1 MTPYNKLIERR
12 NAGDKISNDDVRDAL
27 ISTIRGIDNLKDLN
41 DFLCTFHASDAYTVI
56 VEYVKP
62 KNNELIQNASKNDI
76 DEYKRFQDITI
87 QARDVHNYEK
97 RTATMFDVNNIS
109 NKVAMKYYNIA
120 VRMICKVDDELG
132 RAEEAINIIEDRLG
146 LIRTSFKEELDNDT
160 TESGNVQ
167 RVEETTE

>member
-1 MTPYNKLIERR
+1 MTPYIKLIERR

-27 ISTIRGIDNLKDLN
+27 ISTIRDIDNLKDLN

-62 KNNELIQNASKNDI
+62 KNNKLIQNASKNDV
-76 DEYKRFQDITI
+76 DEYKRFQDIMI
-87 QARDVHNYEK
+87 QARDVYKYEK
-97 RTATMFDVNNIS
+97 RTATIFDVNNIS

-146 LIRTSFKEELDNDT
+146 LIKTSFKEELNNDT

-167 RVEETTE
+167 GVEETTE

>member
-62 KNNELIQNASKNDI
+62 KNNELIQNASK
-76 DEYKRFQDITI
+76 TI
-87 QARDVHNYEK
+87 LMSTSGSR
-97 RTATMFDVNNIS
+97 IS
-109 NKVAMKYYNIA
+109 RYRQGMYINMK
-120 VRMICKVDDELG
+120 KELQQCSML
-132 RAEEAINIIEDRLG
+132 IIYQ
-146 LIRTSFKEELDNDT
+146 IRWL
-160 TESGNVQ
+160 
-167 RVEETTE
+167 

>member
-1 MTPYNKLIERR
+1 
-12 NAGDKISNDDVRDAL
+12 
-27 ISTIRGIDNLKDLN
+27 
-41 DFLCTFHASDAYTVI
+41 
-56 VEYVKP
+56 
-62 KNNELIQNASKNDI
+62 
-76 DEYKRFQDITI
+76 
-87 QARDVHNYEK
+87 
-97 RTATMFDVNNIS
+97 MFDVNNIS